1 MRAESRTVRQSH
13 SVKII
18 SPHLVCQTGRRCPA
32 LLSLLSS
39 LSSPATFVF
48 LPSVSS
54 SLTDTEVEIIN
65 CEIFKTILLRAE
77 VAEHQFVYF
86 KRFMQLSSN
95 KDGVES
101 FPANFSFAVE
111 YISSSCKIFFVVKHV
126 QFLL

>member
-1 MRAESRTVRQSH
+1 MRELAVLERREVRQADNL

-18 SPHLVCQTGRRCPA
+18 SPFLTSFVSQ
-32 LLSLLSS
+32 SVVSSIS
-39 LSSPATFVF
+39 LSSPLQLHLF
-48 LPSVSS
+48 

>member
-1 MRAESRTVRQSH
+1 M
-13 SVKII
+13 
-18 SPHLVCQTGRRCPA
+18 
-32 LLSLLSS
+32 
-39 LSSPATFVF
+39 
-48 LPSVSS
+48 
-54 SLTDTEVEIIN
+54 EIIN